1 MRPLL
6 HRQSSFDTNVTLY
19 IIVYY
24 NQYLCILVMPDA
36 YNYHLYLCCVI
47 VSAFHCCDKMP
58 KMNQLNRK
66 KKVNL
71 DFSRQS
77 FGSVVFR
84 CVEKQYVTARG
95 KMQRKE
101 LTSCWPGKESQ
112 KEACRSQH
120 VLQGHVPVAGLWFTT
135 ETQECTS
142 YKIDEFTRKNESK
155 LGTGGVSFFHVFYL
169 GWPYLGWVFLLQII

>member
-1 MRPLL
+1 MNCEAILSLGEHHGVAITSVCEENLMRPLL

-36 YNYHLYLCCVI
+36 YNYHLYLCCVT

-71 DFSRQS
+71 DFSR
-77 FGSVVFR
+77 
-84 CVEKQYVTARG
+84 
-95 KMQRKE
+95 
-101 LTSCWPGKESQ
+101 
-112 KEACRSQH
+112 
-120 VLQGHVPVAGLWFTT
+120 
-135 ETQECTS
+135 
-142 YKIDEFTRKNESK
+142 
-155 LGTGGVSFFHVFYL
+155 
-169 GWPYLGWVFLLQII
+169 